1 MKVSVVIP
9 VLNERASLPATIAA
23 LRVCR
28 GIAEII
34 VADGGSTDGTV
45 QWLQAQPDIVLVR
58 SIRGK
63 GPQINVGAAAAFD
76 VAPASDIS
84 QAAATET
91 PIETATEPAAPETST
106 ETSTGTSTEISTKEF
121 PATGTAAEEPFA
133 VGSAAAESPGTATAE
148 AAAIKTNANAAFAT
162 RDAATEDAATKTI
175 SAPGPPDIA
184 LLFLH
189 ADCLISQPA
198 IDALHAALAD
208 PQLAGGAFYIRF
220 AEAKPPSLRIVAWG
234 INLRA
239 RLRGSATGDQGI
251 FVRKSVFESIGGAPE
266 WPLFEDVELV
276 RRIRRAGRFT
286 VLHTPVTVSGRRYIE
301 HGVLRTALL
310 IYFLRF
316 AYWLGVPPRRLKNWF
331 KDARGKPK
339 AAV

>member
-1 MKVSVVIP
+1 MKISVVIP

-23 LRVCR
+23 LRACR
-28 GIAEII
+28 GLSEII

-45 QWLQAQPDIVLVR
+45 PWLQAQPDIVLVR

-76 VAPASDIS
+76 VPGAADIS
-84 QAAATET
+84 ERISIETLVTQTAVTGIDATQTPAAGTFATASTNQMPAATQAPGTDTAETAAAGK
-91 PIETATEPAAPETST
+91 IATS
-106 ETSTGTSTEISTKEF
+106 
-121 PATGTAAEEPFA
+121 
-133 VGSAAAESPGTATAE
+133 
-148 AAAIKTNANAAFAT
+148 
-162 RDAATEDAATKTI
+162 
-175 SAPGPPDIA
+175 GPPDIC

-220 AEAKPPSLRIVAWG
+220 AESRPRSLRLVAWG
-234 INLRA
+234 INVRA
-239 RLRGSATGDQGI
+239 RFRNSATGDQGI
-251 FVRKSVFESIGGAPE
+251 FVRKSVFDSIGGAPE

-276 RRIRRAGRFT
+276 RRIRRAGKFT
-286 VLHTPVTVSGRRYIE
+286 VLRTPVTISGRRYIQ

-310 IYFLRF
+310 IYSLRF
-316 AYWLGVPPRRLKNWF
+316 AYWLGVPPQRLKNWF
-331 KDARGKPK
+331 RDARTDHKSRD
-339 AAV
+339 

>member
-1 MKVSVVIP
+1 MKISVVIP

-23 LRVCR
+23 LRSCR
-28 GIAEII
+28 GLSEII

-45 QWLQAQPDIVLVR
+45 SWLQAQPDIVLVR

-76 VAPASDIS
+76 VSETG
-84 QAAATET
+84 ATET
-91 PIETATEPAAPETST
+91 LATQTASTETIAAETSTKEMPAPGAATHAPGTDTAETATA
-106 ETSTGTSTEISTKEF
+106 
-121 PATGTAAEEPFA
+121 
-133 VGSAAAESPGTATAE
+133 
-148 AAAIKTNANAAFAT
+148 
-162 RDAATEDAATKTI
+162 KTI
-175 SAPGPPDIA
+175 AAPGPDIV

-220 AEAKPPSLRIVAWG
+220 AESRPRSLRLVAWG
-234 INLRA
+234 INVRA
-239 RLRGSATGDQGI
+239 RFRNSATGDQGI

-276 RRIRRAGRFT
+276 RRIRRAGKFT
-286 VLHTPVTVSGRRYIE
+286 VLKTAVTVSGRRYIQ
-301 HGVLRTALL
+301 HGVFRTALL
-310 IYFLRF
+310 IYSLRF
-316 AYWLGVPPRRLKNWF
+316 AYWLGVPPQRLKNWF
-331 KDARGKPK
+331 RDARTDQKSKG
-339 AAV
+339 

>member
-1 MKVSVVIP
+1 MKISVVIP

-23 LRVCR
+23 LRACR

-34 VADGGSTDGTV
+34 VSDGGSTDGTV
-45 QWLQAQPDIVLVR
+45 PWLQAQNDIVLVR

-76 VAPASDIS
+76 VSDPADIS
-84 QAAATET
+84 
-91 PIETATEPAAPETST
+91 
-106 ETSTGTSTEISTKEF
+106 
-121 PATGTAAEEPFA
+121 
-133 VGSAAAESPGTATAE
+133 
-148 AAAIKTNANAAFAT
+148 
-162 RDAATEDAATKTI
+162 
-175 SAPGPPDIA
+175 DIA

-189 ADCLISQPA
+189 ADSLISQSA

-208 PQLAGGAFYIRF
+208 PQLAGGAFYLRF
-220 AEAKPPSLRIVAWG
+220 AESRPRSLRFVAWG

-251 FVRKSVFESIGGAPE
+251 FVRKQVFDSIGGAPE

-276 RRIRRAGRFT
+276 RRIRRAGKFT
-286 VLHTPVTVSGRRYIE
+286 VLRTPITVSGRRYIE
-301 HGVLRTALL
+301 HGVFRTALL

-316 AYWLGVPPRRLKNWF
+316 AYWLGVPPHRLKNWF
-331 KDARGKPK
+331 RDARTDQQSRD
-339 AAV
+339 

>member
-23 LRVCR
+23 LRACR

-34 VADGGSTDGTV
+34 VADGGSTDSTV
-45 QWLQAQPDIVLVR
+45 AWLQAQPDIVLVR
-58 SIRGK
+58 SMRGK

-76 VAPASDIS
+76 VSET
-84 QAAATET
+84 AAT
-91 PIETATEPAAPETST
+91 
-106 ETSTGTSTEISTKEF
+106 
-121 PATGTAAEEPFA
+121 
-133 VGSAAAESPGTATAE
+133 
-148 AAAIKTNANAAFAT
+148 
-162 RDAATEDAATKTI
+162 
-175 SAPGPPDIA
+175 PGPPDIC

-208 PQLAGGAFYIRF
+208 QQLAGGAFYLRF
-220 AEAKPPSLRIVAWG
+220 AESRPRSLRLVAWG

-251 FVRKSVFESIGGAPE
+251 FVRKSVFDSIGGAPE

-276 RRIRRAGRFT
+276 RRIRRAGKFT
-286 VLHTPVTVSGRRYIE
+286 VLQTPVTVSGRRYIE
-301 HGVLRTALL
+301 HGVFRTAFL
-310 IYFLRF
+310 IYSLRF
-316 AYWLGVPPRRLKNWF
+316 AYWLGVPPQRLKNWF
-331 KDARGKPK
+331 RDARTGQKSGRGHSRDNSETPDK
-339 AAV
+339 G

>member
-1 MKVSVVIP
+1 MKISVVIP
-9 VLNERASLPATIAA
+9 VLNERGSLPATIAA
-23 LRVCR
+23 LRACR
-28 GIAEII
+28 GLSEII

-45 QWLQAQPDIVLVR
+45 AWLQAQPDIVLVR

-76 VAPASDIS
+76 VSETASAETFAKEAAAIGTATG
-84 QAAATET
+84 AAATET
-91 PIETATEPAAPETST
+91 DATETIATS
-106 ETSTGTSTEISTKEF
+106 
-121 PATGTAAEEPFA
+121 
-133 VGSAAAESPGTATAE
+133 
-148 AAAIKTNANAAFAT
+148 
-162 RDAATEDAATKTI
+162 
-175 SAPGPPDIA
+175 GPPDIC

-189 ADCLISQPA
+189 ADCLVSQPA

-220 AEAKPPSLRIVAWG
+220 AEDRPRSLRFVAWG

-251 FVRKSVFESIGGAPE
+251 FVRKSVFDSIGGAPE

-276 RRIRRAGRFT
+276 RRIQRAGKFM
-286 VLHTPVTVSGRRYIE
+286 VLKTPVTISGRRYIQ

-310 IYFLRF
+310 IYSLRL
-316 AYWLGVPPRRLKNWF
+316 AYWLGVPPQRLKNWF
-331 KDARGKPK
+331 RDARGKQEERR
-339 AAV
+339 VGDV

>member
-1 MKVSVVIP
+1 MKISVVVP
-9 VLNERASLPATIAA
+9 VLNERGSLPATIAA
-23 LRVCR
+23 LRACR
-28 GIAEII
+28 GLSEII

-45 QWLQAQPDIVLVR
+45 AWLQAQPDIVLVR

-76 VAPASDIS
+76 VSETASAETFAKEAAAIGTATG
-84 QAAATET
+84 AAATET
-91 PIETATEPAAPETST
+91 DATETIATS
-106 ETSTGTSTEISTKEF
+106 
-121 PATGTAAEEPFA
+121 
-133 VGSAAAESPGTATAE
+133 
-148 AAAIKTNANAAFAT
+148 
-162 RDAATEDAATKTI
+162 
-175 SAPGPPDIA
+175 GPPDIC

-189 ADCLISQPA
+189 ADCLVSQPA

-220 AEAKPPSLRIVAWG
+220 AEDRPRSLRFVAWG

-251 FVRKSVFESIGGAPE
+251 FVRKSVFDSIGGAPE

-276 RRIRRAGRFT
+276 RRIRRAGKFT
-286 VLHTPVTVSGRRYIE
+286 VLKTPVTISGRRYIQ

-310 IYFLRF
+310 IYSLRL
-316 AYWLGVPPRRLKNWF
+316 AYWLGVPPQRLKNWF
-331 KDARGKPK
+331 RDARGKQEERR
-339 AAV
+339 VGDV